1 MISSDNKLNELLAL
15 LKLDFLEQVKQDCF
29 ELENLFLAMPISKDV
44 DEDLNKIYRII
55 HNLKGAGGTHGLPL
69 ITAICHL
76 FEDILCRSRKFK
88 GFDTKLLDKSL
99 QLIDL
104 LRFAV
109 SEFTN
114 EESIISKI
122 DAIRNSLKEKNV
134 SIMVLD
140 SSKTISML
148 LEKAFSDMP
157 VNLTI
162 ISDGIQAL
170 SRLIHEPINV
180 IIASNN
186 ISSISGYAV
195 VAAIKENDSIN
206 SDVPV
211 LFFSDKLINQKAE
224 YSNIKFF
231 KKNAQ
236 LIQQLTAEVKKI
248 TG

>member
-1 MISSDNKLNELLAL
+1 MISSDNKLHELLAL

-76 FEDILCRSRKFK
+76 FEDILCRNRKFK
-88 GFDTKLLDKSL
+88 GFDTKLLDNSL

-114 EESIISKI
+114 EESIICKI

-140 SSKTISML
+140 SSKIISML

-211 LFFSDKLINQKAE
+211 LFFSDKFINKKAE
-224 YSNIKFF
+224 YSNMKFF
-231 KKNAQ
+231 KKNEQ